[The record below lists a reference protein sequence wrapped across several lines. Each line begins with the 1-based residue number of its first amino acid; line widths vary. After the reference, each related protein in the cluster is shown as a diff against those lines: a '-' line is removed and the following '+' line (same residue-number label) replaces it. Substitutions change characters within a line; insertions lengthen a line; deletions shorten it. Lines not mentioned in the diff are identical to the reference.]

1 MPMPVE
7 AVYSSE
13 LEKEWLNSDS
23 FPPPIYYRPNKNSST
38 KGNNMNDISKKC
50 LMVQNLISLDWSLTF
65 SLCAQG
71 FFKFDTN
78 KTINTDN

>member
-1 MPMPVE
+1 MPVE

-38 KGNNMNDISKKC
+38 KGNNINDISKKE
-50 LMVQNLISLDWSLTF
+50 LKKKLDGSISH
-65 SLCAQG
+65 
-71 FFKFDTN
+71 
-78 KTINTDN
+78 